1 MSAEKVAMCMQVTT
15 ETDAGGDCVRACT
28 RMQTLLYM
36 IPHVVVQMCGNLR
49 KCGPSFRHVP
59 RVVRVTWFARPF
71 LEHRDRWTAA
81 TSIVSI
87 REIIHGLLFCFFFQI
102 RLNIEWE
109 ASIGTVHRVVRTFDW
124 CFQHSAGHVI
134 VSETIKKHLS
144 SLLSLIVLIE

>member
-1 MSAEKVAMCMQVTT
+1 MT
-15 ETDAGGDCVRACT
+15 EIYPGGDCVRACT

-71 LEHRDRWTAA
+71 LEYRRDRDQWTAA

-87 REIIHGLLFCFFFQI
+87 REIIHGLGFFFSFFFPDPA
-102 RLNIEWE
+102 EY
-109 ASIGTVHRVVRTFDW
+109 
-124 CFQHSAGHVI
+124 
-134 VSETIKKHLS
+134 
-144 SLLSLIVLIE
+144 